1 MTGTGDEQEWD
12 AFPPGTYGGP
22 PQSVEP
28 SVYAG
33 PRTDRRSPT
42 VRPPTV
48 RRLRSACSRLPTVS
62 HTRTGR
68 LRVRRAP
75 NYGPP
80 PGWGWPLDTTWP
92 YGPDR
97 PSQAT
102 AAAVLGFVTAGLT
115 VIVDLFV
122 LADVAGGTA
131 DVPQKMF
138 LFGFLSAVALV
149 IGGVRLLQGWSSDVL
164 FGAALASVTILL
176 VALLTGVA
184 TLYSDQ
190 VAGLAVIV
198 VLALPLPVLTAV
210 FSRMK
215 RVRGWTA
222 AGPASLFDPI

>member
-33 PRTDRRSPT
+33 PAYGSPQPYG
-42 VRPPTV
+42 PPAYGPPAYV
-48 RRLRSACSRLPTVS
+48 QPAYGQPHAYGPPPGYGVP
-62 HTRTGR
+62 
-68 LRVRRAP
+68 P

-164 FGAALASVTILL
+164 FGAAVASVTILL
-176 VALLTGVA
+176 VALLTGIA